1 MKQIKLSLYLL
12 LVMLLFGCNTSE
24 NDHSHQPAVYENIKT
39 DIDIQIKDN
48 YITTETQE
56 IVLLFINNTDEE
68 ILYSDE
74 SIILEKKTDDGFVYV
89 DKYGAG
95 HEMATALLANDTNT
109 LTIRVKPLSAGTYR
123 FVFLQGFSTPKGP
136 VYISPEFRVNE

>member
-24 NDHSHQPAVYENIKT
+24 NDRSHKPAVYENIKT

-109 LTIRVKPLSAGTYR
+109 LTIHVKPLSPGTYR